1 VLRRLRFEPICM
13 QRGIR
18 LGAEAWDS
26 NRKASDSILEVGI
39 GLLLQNKTLTDYP
52 LALE

>member
-18 LGAEAWDS
+18 LGAEA
-26 NRKASDSILEVGI
+26 SDSMLKVGI
-39 GLLLQNKTLTDYP
+39 GLAHQDRTRTDYP
-52 LALE
+52 SALE